1 MPFSDEQ
8 FADMASCFKLAFSG
22 LKKFQHSTVESG
34 KALDAARRWAE
45 APDHHLVTQQSPHYP
60 ERLRHLTDAPPL
72 LFVRGDLQT
81 LKRQGLAIVGS
92 RRASAQGMKIAFD
105 FSKVF
110 ALSGLCIHSGLAK
123 GVDTAAH
130 RGALESGIA
139 LATVAFVG
147 HGVDVVYP
155 AANEDLAQ
163 MIANQGCIVSELPLG
178 SAPLPSHF
186 PRRNRL
192 IAALSHGIWVVE
204 AALRSGSL
212 ITAKVGLD
220 LGRGI
225 YATPGS
231 IFSSETKGCHWLI
244 RQGAGLVETPQ
255 DILNELLPNQSV
267 INTELI
273 HPNKQSSLNFPFP
286 SNPANLQALGWSPWW
301 PDSLAQHLGL
311 NSAETAQL
319 LLIWELDGLISRQL
333 DGQICR
339 V

>member
-8 FADMASCFKLAFSG
+8 FADLASCFKLAFSG
-22 LKKFQHSTVESG
+22 LKKFQPSTLEAD
-34 KALDAARRWAE
+34 KALNAALRWAE
-45 APDHHLVTQQSPHYP
+45 ASNHHLVTQKSPYYP
-60 ERLRHLTDAPPL
+60 DRLTHLTDAPPL
-72 LFVRGDLQT
+72 LFVRGDPQT

-92 RRASAQGMKIAFD
+92 RRASAQGLKIAFD
-105 FSKVF
+105 FAKVF

-155 AANEDLAQ
+155 AANENLAEK
-163 MIANQGCIVSELPLG
+163 IANQGCIVSELPLG

-192 IAALSHGIWVVE
+192 IAALSQSIWVVE
-204 AALRSGSL
+204 AALKSGSL

-220 LGRGI
+220 LGREI

-267 INTELI
+267 TNTQLFQLNE
-273 HPNKQSSLNFPFP
+273 QSSLNFPI
-286 SNPANLQALGWSPWW
+286 PANLEAIGWSPWW

-319 LLIWELDGLISRQL
+319 LLTWELDGLISRQH